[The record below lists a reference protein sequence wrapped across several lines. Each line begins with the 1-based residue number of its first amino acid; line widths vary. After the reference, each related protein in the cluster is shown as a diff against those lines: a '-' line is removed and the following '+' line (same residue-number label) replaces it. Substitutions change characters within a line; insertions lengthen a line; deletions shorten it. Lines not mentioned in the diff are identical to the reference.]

1 MTGVHLLAS
10 SEVSYFFVTRSNVE
24 KIILKKNVNVCI
36 VFFLTEIKYI
46 KQRYETKKAEKGLL
60 HQGLTV
66 KNKLYIICKNI

>member
-1 MTGVHLLAS
+1 MYS
-10 SEVSYFFVTRSNVE
+10 
-24 KIILKKNVNVCI
+24 
-36 VFFLTEIKYI
+36 FFLTEIEYI